1 LAGVHNFIIC
11 DVVLQVLHDLDALV
25 EVVLRVAVDELTDEL
40 AFVGALPHYL
50 TVVLEKMIQKEFVE
64 VLVRRHRVLIDLSRK
79 SLAEEQG
86 VYETARDRL
95 QFAEEH
101 Q

>member
-1 LAGVHNFIIC
+1 MAGVHNFIIR
-11 DVVLQVLHDLDALV
+11 DVILKVLHDLDALV
-25 EVVLRVAVDELTDEL
+25 EVVLRVTVYEL
-40 AFVGALPHYL
+40 ANELALVGALPHYL
-50 TVVLEKMIQKEFVE
+50 AVVLEKVIQKEFVE
-64 VLVRRHRVLIDLSRK
+64 VLVRSHRILIDFSRK